1 MDLEKKIPDQENA
14 FVRSVYDSM
23 FNFTQDAIAILDTE
37 MHIIRS
43 NKPFIEIAKD
53 YSSSTDIGNI
63 FDLIRDEDYRKSFFV
78 CPRRQ
83 YLDEGDHA

>member
-63 FDLIRDEDYRKSFFV
+63 FDLIRDEDY
-78 CPRRQ
+78 
-83 YLDEGDHA
+83 

>member
-1 MDLEKKIPDQENA
+1 
-14 FVRSVYDSM
+14 M

-63 FDLIRDEDYRKSFFV
+63 FDLIRDEDYRKSFLSV
-78 CPRRQ
+78 LEDNILMKEIT
-83 YLDEGDHA
+83 LDSLQGKVFCILQTKLGPV

>member
-14 FVRSVYDSM
+14 FVRSFYDSM

-63 FDLIRDEDYRKSFFV
+63 FDLIRDEDYRKSF
-78 CPRRQ
+78 
-83 YLDEGDHA
+83 